1 MEKFISLNV
10 RATTTTNK
18 YSKTLLPIYNNDMAN
33 SELKN
38 FIKEISNKYNLKKVI
53 LFGSRANGTNRDNSD
68 IDLMVEYNTPT
79 VSIFTTVGLMQE
91 IQEKFNVPVD
101 IVRYPLKNR
110 GIKLRI
116 DKEEVLYSD

>member
-1 MEKFISLNV
+1 M
-10 RATTTTNK
+10 
-18 YSKTLLPIYNNDMAN
+18 YNNDMAN

-38 FIKEISNKYNLKKVI
+38 FINEISGKYNLKKVI
-53 LFGSRANGTNRDNSD
+53 LFGSRADGTNREDSD

-101 IVRYPLKNR
+101 IVRYPLKDR
-110 GIKLRI
+110 GVKLRI
-116 DKEEVLYSD
+116 DKEEIVYVFNKRN

>member
-1 MEKFISLNV
+1 MANIQFVNNARSLRRQINI
-10 RATTTTNK
+10 AK
-18 YSKTLLPIYNNDMAN
+18 LLSLMYNYYMAN

-38 FIKEISNKYNLKKVI
+38 FINEISSKYNLKKVI
-53 LFGSRANGTNRDNSD
+53 LFGSRADGTNREDSD

-91 IQEKFNVPVD
+91 IQEKFNVPVY

-110 GIKLRI
+110 GVKLRI
-116 DKEEVLYSD
+116 NKEEILYG

>member
-1 MEKFISLNV
+1 M
-10 RATTTTNK
+10 
-18 YSKTLLPIYNNDMAN
+18 YNYYMAN

-38 FIKEISNKYNLKKVI
+38 FINEISGKYNLKKVI
-53 LFGSRANGTNRDNSD
+53 LFGSRADGTNREDSD

-110 GIKLRI
+110 GVKLRI
-116 DKEEVLYSD
+116 NKEEVLYGK

>member
-1 MEKFISLNV
+1 MY
-10 RATTTTNK
+10 NK
-18 YSKTLLPIYNNDMAN
+18 YMAN
-33 SELKN
+33 KDLKN
-38 FIKEISNKYNLKKVI
+38 FINEISSKYNLKKVI
-53 LFGSRANGTNRDNSD
+53 LFGSRADGTNREDSD

-110 GIKLRI
+110 GIKLKV
-116 DKEEVLYSD
+116 DKEEVLFS